1 MCASAP
7 LVARLRA
14 SGVPSRLGIIP
25 PALFVCKHVQ
35 NTANMKKERINY
47 EAPTAETLVV
57 RFEGV
62 VCESNV
68 QANTASR
75 VNYGVVYDDLDG
87 ED

>member
-1 MCASAP
+1 M
-7 LVARLRA
+7 
-14 SGVPSRLGIIP
+14 PS
-25 PALFVCKHVQ
+25 ALFVSIYVQ
-35 NTANMKKERINY
+35 NTFNMKKERIKY